1 MLCLTAE
8 ETAGLGEVSVRDA
21 LARLHDGTEHA
32 AAMPA
37 DVAPIITRVSRMSLT
52 RTLLAHPGLMNPFS

>member
-37 DVAPIITRVSRMSLT
+37 DVAPIITRRMSLT